1 MEFLVNQLVY
11 FAFLQ
16 SLFLIGIF
24 SFSSKA
30 RKHINPY
37 LMVLVGVITVG
48 LSGKVINASE
58 LFGRSHAFYGL
69 SEYST
74 FLFGATVFLFTK
86 SALFPKKFEWKDLI
100 HYLPGVAYIIVI
112 TFYFILAP
120 NELVVA
126 RVNSGELFRMVVIF
140 MGLGLI
146 VNWTYWIYSFRL
158 FKSFQQ
164 DLNGEVS
171 YSVQTQFFYRFLM
184 TIGACL
190 TIWLVVYVIGIVG
203 ESWLERTVRQFIW
216 LSLTFIVLFIS
227 FYSIKSPELFRVATL
242 IKPRKYAQ
250 SKLSNL
256 DLDKLKQQLDLL
268 MDDKKPYLNRNLL
281 KADLAE
287 MLGVNHPEMARLLNE
302 RIGMSFFEYINY
314 YRIKEFVLLAQ
325 SEEGKKLTFFGLAQE
340 AGFNS
345 KTTFNKSF
353 KKLLGTSPKEYFAN
367 GQVPPL
373 APIATD

>member
-16 SLFLIGIF
+16 SLFLVGIF
-24 SFSSKA
+24 MFSSKA
-30 RKHINPY
+30 RKNINPY
-37 LMVLVGVITVG
+37 LMVLVVVIIVG
-48 LSGKVINASE
+48 LSGKVINSSE
-58 LFGRSHAFYGL
+58 IFGRSHAFYGL

-74 FLFGATVFLFTK
+74 FLFGATVYLFTK
-86 SALFPKKFEWKDLI
+86 SALFPEKFRKVHLL
-100 HYLPGVAYIIVI
+100 HYLPGLIYIVVI

-120 NELVVA
+120 SSLVVE
-126 RVNSGELFRMVVIF
+126 RVQSGELFRFVVIF
-140 MGLGLI
+140 MGLGLV

-158 FKSFQQ
+158 FRSFKQS
-164 DLNGEVS
+164 LNSEVS
-171 YSVQTQFFYRFLM
+171 YAVQSQFFHRFLM
-184 TIGACL
+184 TIMACL
-190 TIWLVVYVIGIVG
+190 TVWFVVYIIGIVG
-203 ESWLERTVRQFIW
+203 ESWLERTFRQFIW

-227 FYSIKSPELFRVATL
+227 FYSIKAPELFKVASL

-250 SKLSNL
+250 SKLSNT
-256 DLDKLKQQLDLL
+256 DLDRLKQQLDLL

-325 SEEGKKLTFFGLAQE
+325 SDEGRKLTFFGLAQE

-367 GQVPPL
+367 GQYPPL
-373 APIATD
+373 APISTN

>member
-30 RKHINPY
+30 RNHINPY

-58 LFGRSHAFYGL
+58 VFGRSHAFYGL

-86 SALFPKKFEWKDLI
+86 SALFPKKFESKDLI

-325 SEEGKKLTFFGLAQE
+325 SDEGKKLTFFGLAQE